1 MSTGWTSRYALRTKS
16 VTSSQIRELLKITQ
30 KPGMISFG
38 GGLPAPDVFPIQ
50 RFEEACH
57 KVLTEQAASALQYGE
72 TEGYG
77 PLREL
82 IANNMARY
90 GIKAKVENVLIT
102 SGSQQALDLIG
113 KLFINAG
120 DRVLVEAPTY
130 LGALQ
135 AFTVYG
141 AEYVSVPIDE
151 NGLRTDLLEKPLRS
165 GPKFM
170 YVLPNFQNPAGTTLS
185 EGRRHELVLLAD
197 KYGIPIIEDDPY
209 GQLRYEGEH
218 LPSLVVLDRENLRR
232 DNGYSIGNVIYL
244 STFSKTLAPGLRLG
258 WIVAPPEVISKL
270 AQLKQGADLHT
281 STFTQ
286 FVAYEVARDGF
297 LDKHV
302 KLIRKIYRERRD
314 VMLQALE
321 EFFPPEVTWT
331 HPQGGLFLW
340 VTLPAGIDIQAI
352 FKSAIE
358 QNVAFVPGDSFYA
371 NDPAGRLPPH
381 ALELFQRRSGA
392 DTRGH
397 PPFGRGGEEPSDQH
411 DDCDQS
417 CRSGY
422 KKAIRNL
429 GAPASCRLSRGH
441 LALADGGGTS
451 PIAAGTAAR
460 RSRDKAVV
468 ATPSRFFPRTALL
481 QHKNI
486 LPRAHLLQH
495 LRPHRDADFPKM
507 SFAEQQHQRP
517 RLPDSSADR
526 ERNLVVQDRLMIG
539 QLHEVQ
545 LFGHRKLLFQRLG
558 RNSNAH
564 RRQFMAPP
572 GNRVPYQ
579 DVAIQSMRVFAGLI
593 VGVGDP
599 VVVIGGAHLVRIAVL

>member
-1 MSTGWTSRYALRTKS
+1 MSTAWTSRYALRIKGI
-16 VTSSQIRELLKITQ
+16 TSSRIRELLKVTQ
-30 KPGMISFG
+30 RPGMISFG
-38 GGLPAPDVFPIQ
+38 GGLPAPDVFPVQ

-72 TEGYG
+72 TEGYK

-82 IANNMARY
+82 LANNMARY
-90 GIKAKVENVLIT
+90 GIKAKAENVLIT

-135 AFTVYG
+135 AFNIYG
-141 AEYVSVPIDE
+141 AEYESVPSDD

-197 KYGIPIIEDDPY
+197 KYGIPIVEDYPY

-232 DNGYSIGNVIYL
+232 DVGYSIGNVIYL

-302 KLIRKIYRERRD
+302 KLIRQIYGERRD
-314 VMLQALE
+314 VMLQALQ
-321 EFFPPEVTWT
+321 EFFPPAVTWT
-331 HPQGGLFLW
+331 HPKGGLFLW
-340 VTLPAGIDIQAI
+340 VTLPAGLDMEAV
-352 FKSAIE
+352 FRSALE

-371 NDPAGRLPPH
+371 NDPQEGSRHMRLN
-381 ALELFQRRSGA
+381 FS
-392 DTRGH
+392 
-397 PPFGRGGEEPSDQH
+397 
-411 DDCDQS
+411 
-417 CRSGY
+417 
-422 KKAIRNL
+422 N
-429 GAPASCRLSRGH
+429 
-441 LALADGGGTS
+441 
-451 PIAAGTAAR
+451 
-460 RSRDKAVV
+460 
-468 ATPSRFFPRTALL
+468 ATPEQIREGIRRLAAAVKSHLTGTTVRSE
-481 QHKNI
+481 
-486 LPRAHLLQH
+486 LP
-495 LRPHRDADFPKM
+495 
-507 SFAEQQHQRP
+507 
-517 RLPDSSADR
+517 
-526 ERNLVVQDRLMIG
+526 
-539 QLHEVQ
+539 
-545 LFGHRKLLFQRLG
+545 LG
-558 RNSNAH
+558 
-564 RRQFMAPP
+564 
-572 GNRVPYQ
+572 V
-579 DVAIQSMRVFAGLI
+579 
-593 VGVGDP
+593 
-599 VVVIGGAHLVRIAVL
+599 